1 MLDAFTPQRHVWTVE
16 ALAAHFDYTQ
26 SSTYRYI
33 RELCRGGL
41 LVRVPGGGYV
51 IGARV
56 VELDALIRETDPLT
70 KVCTPVLTRIAQQLG
85 CDALLSNVYGDHLI
99 NVVRVEGPEKLELA
113 FVRGRRLPWF
123 RGSPSLAILAFLPRK
138 RVRRLFDEHMEGEP
152 SKERW
157 RGVLAELKSIAQTGY
172 CISEEGLQSDV
183 VGYGA
188 PVIVDG
194 EVLGSV
200 SLACSKE
207 RAAFLNSQAVGKILV
222 DGCAECVSA
231 LASVSSA

>member
-1 MLDAFTPQRHVWTVE
+1 MLALLDAFTPERYVWTVE
-16 ALAAHFDYTQ
+16 AIAAHFGYTH

-33 RELCRGGL
+33 RELSRAGL
-41 LVRVPGGGYV
+41 LVRVPGAGYV

-56 VELDALIRETDPLT
+56 VELDSLIRETDPLT
-70 KVCTPVLTRIAQQLG
+70 KICAPILTRLARRLG

-99 NVVRVEGPEKLELA
+99 NVVRVEGADNLDLD

-123 RGSPSLAILAFLPRK
+123 RGSPSMAILAFLPRK
-138 RVRRLFDEHMEGEP
+138 RIRRLFDDHMEGAS
-152 SKERW
+152 SKEHW
-157 RGVLAELKSIAQTGY
+157 RKVLAELKHIAQTGY
-172 CISEEGLQSDV
+172 CISEEGLQTNI

-200 SLACSKE
+200 SLAFSKE
-207 RAAFLNSQAVGKILV
+207 RVAMLNSEAVGKMLV
-222 DGCAECVSA
+222 DGCAECVNA
-231 LASVSSA
+231 LSS